1 MADQSV
7 LHIFQAVSTAALWGI
22 VIWLVCIHI
31 AEYIKKRT
39 RLKALIL
46 DGQGKIRDEHVLG
59 KQKEILIGKST
70 PARMV
75 NIDFS
80 DSAYAAFIRE
90 EHASFVRYG
99 SYWYI
104 RAVSEQGM
112 VGLRQKSGDTV
123 YKLRSNIPYRIQQG
137 DIVYISYEKIV
148 IQ

>member
-1 MADQSV
+1 MADQSA

-46 DGQGKIRDEHVLG
+46 DGQGKIRD
-59 KQKEILIGKST
+59 
-70 PARMV
+70 
-75 NIDFS
+75 
-80 DSAYAAFIRE
+80 

>member
-1 MADQSV
+1 MADQSA
-7 LHIFQAVSTAALWGI
+7 LSIFQAVSTVALWGI

-31 AEYIKKRT
+31 TEYVKKRT
-39 RLKALIL
+39 RIRAVVL
-46 DGQGKIRDEHVLG
+46 DGQGGIRDEHVLG
-59 KQKEILIGKST
+59 KQKEVLIGKST

-80 DSAYAAFIRE
+80 DSAYAGSIQA

-99 SYWYI
+99 AYWYI
-104 RAVSEQGM
+104 QAVSEQGM

-123 YKLRSNIPYRIQQG
+123 YKLRRNIPYRIKQG